1 MKISSAV
8 TTTRREAIA
17 SIAACAAFPA
27 LTAGAVERRS
37 EHKMDRKIKV
47 GVVGN
52 GGRGAWIAGLF
63 AKHGGYEMHAVAD
76 YFQEKA
82 DRCGDAIGVD
92 KSRRFSTLSGYKQLI
107 ESGIEAIAIET
118 PPYFMPE
125 IAAAA
130 VQAGLHVYLA
140 KPVATDVPGC
150 QSILASSHKSSAAK
164 KCFLVDYQIPTDPVN
179 QGIVKKI
186 HDGAIGKVVQVNS
199 WGGGSPGADPPF
211 TGSYESRLTG
221 LIWVAD
227 YAMGGD
233 VIGNFDIHAIDTA
246 LWVLGARPIAA
257 MGASSISR
265 PDPHGDAREVC
276 SVVYDYASGAV
287 HNHLGQSNLPTS
299 LCCHV
304 WAQNGKATI
313 MYWGSSELHGPDLA
327 INSPVENLYEAGATR
342 NIAKFYT
349 NITEDRYENE
359 TTQRAVDGALTCYL
373 GREAGIRRRRIT
385 MAEFIKEGKH
395 ATIDLKGLKR

>member
-1 MKISSAV
+1 MKTPN

-17 SIAACAAFPA
+17 SIAACAALPA
-27 LTAGAVERRS
+27 FASAADRRP
-37 EHKMDRKIKV
+37 EHKMDRKIKI

-63 AKHGGYEMHAVAD
+63 ARHGGYEMHAVAD

-82 DRCGDAIGVD
+82 DRCGDAVGVD
-92 KSRRFSTLSGYKQLI
+92 KSRRFSTLSGYKRLL

-150 QSILASSHKSSAAK
+150 QSILASSRKSTVAK

-199 WGGGSPGADPPF
+199 WGGGSPGADPKF
-211 TGSYESRLTG
+211 TGNYEDRLTG

-233 VIGNFDIHAIDTA
+233 VIGNFDIHSIDTA
-246 LWVLGARPIAA
+246 LWVLGQRPIAA
-257 MGASSISR
+257 MGASCISR
-265 PDPHGDAREVC
+265 PEPHGDAREVC
-276 SVVYDYASGAV
+276 SVVYDYANGAV
-287 HNHLGQSNLPTS
+287 HNHLGQSSLPTS
-299 LCCHV
+299 LCCYV

-313 MYWGSSELHGPDLA
+313 MYWGNSELHGPDLA
-327 INSPVENLYEAGATR
+327 VNTPVDNLYEAGATR

-349 NITEDRYENE
+349 NIIEGRYENE

-373 GREAGIRRRRIT
+373 GREAGIRRKRIT
-385 MAEFIKEGKH
+385 MADFIKEGKH
-395 ATIDLKGLKR
+395 AVIDLKGLKR